1 MATHYET
8 LGVSEKAT
16 DKEIKKAYKKLAM
29 QYHPDKGGDEK
40 KFKEISAAYDGLK
53 TTEKRQQYDAQRRFG
68 NNIKFTHTNQPFG
81 FNLDDIFTD
90 FFGGQDPFRQRRRAP
105 KNRDMTITV
114 PISLENAYN
123 GLKKQISVQLGSGKR
138 QVVDLD
144 FPAGV
149 NNGMTLNYKELGDDS
164 IQGIKPGNLQVR
176 VQVNK
181 NPMWERRSNDLYTFR
196 QIDAFEAILGTII
209 IIKTMSSKTIK
220 ATIKAG
226 TQPGTFIRI
235 PNEGMP
241 IIRSNQ
247 KGHLF
252 IRIDVLIPSNFTQEQ
267 KDILA
272 KYFT

>member
-81 FNLDDIFTD
+81 FNLDGIFTD

-252 IRIDVLIPSNFTQEQ
+252 VRIDVLIPSNFTQEQ

>member
-16 DKEIKKAYKKLAM
+16 NKEIKKAYKKLAM

-252 IRIDVLIPSNFTQEQ
+252 VKIDVLIPSNFTQEQ

>member
-16 DKEIKKAYKKLAM
+16 NKEIKKAYKKLAM

-252 IRIDVLIPSNFTQEQ
+252 VRIDVLIPSNFTQEQ

>member
-1 MATHYET
+1 
-8 LGVSEKAT
+8 
-16 DKEIKKAYKKLAM
+16 M

-40 KFKEISAAYDGLK
+40 RFKEISGAYDNLK
-53 TTEKRQQYDAQRRFG
+53 TAEKRQQYDAQRKFG
-68 NNIKFTHTNQPFG
+68 SNVRFTHTNQPFG
-81 FNLDDIFTD
+81 FNIDDVFND
-90 FFGGQDPFRQRRRAP
+90 FFGGGSPFQQRRSPR

-123 GLKKQISVQLGSGKR
+123 GLKKQVSVQLGSGKR

-176 VQVNK
+176 VQINK
-181 NPMWERRSNDLYTFR
+181 SPTWERRANDLYTFR
-196 QIDAFEAILGTII
+196 QINAFEAILGTTV
-209 IIKTMSSKTIK
+209 IIKTMSGKTIK
-220 ATIKAG
+220 AGIKAG

-241 IIRSNQ
+241 LIRSKQ

-252 IRIDVLIPSNFTQEQ
+252 IRIDILIPSNLTQEQ
-267 KDILA
+267 KDILT
-272 KYFT
+272 KYFNR

>member
-1 MATHYET
+1 MTHYET

>member
-252 IRIDVLIPSNFTQEQ
+252 VRIDVLIPSNFTQEQ